1 MCHAKVGHRTR
12 GDFMNRKILI
22 VDDEK
27 HTLMLLHRALRD
39 LEEDDD
45 ELEIIKASNGEEAL
59 EAIKAAKPVLVF
71 LDIMM
76 PIVDGFNVCD
86 TVKNEWGMDDIFIVM
101 LTAKGQKV
109 DQQRSV
115 EVGANMYMTKPF
127 EPDRVLEIGREVLGI
142 EE

>member
-1 MCHAKVGHRTR
+1 
-12 GDFMNRKILI
+12 MNRKILI

-45 ELEIIKASNGEEAL
+45 EIEIIKASNGEEAL

>member
-1 MCHAKVGHRTR
+1 
-12 GDFMNRKILI
+12 MNRKILI

-27 HTLMLLHRALRD
+27 HTLMLLQRALRD
-39 LEEDDD
+39 LEEEDD
-45 ELEIIKASNGEEAL
+45 ELEILTASNGEEAL
-59 EAIKAAKPVLVF
+59 EAIRVGKPVLVF

-76 PIVDGFNVCD
+76 PIVDGFNVCN

-109 DQQRSV
+109 DQQRSA
-115 EVGANMYMTKPF
+115 EVGANIYMTKPF

>member
-1 MCHAKVGHRTR
+1 
-12 GDFMNRKILI
+12 MNRKILI